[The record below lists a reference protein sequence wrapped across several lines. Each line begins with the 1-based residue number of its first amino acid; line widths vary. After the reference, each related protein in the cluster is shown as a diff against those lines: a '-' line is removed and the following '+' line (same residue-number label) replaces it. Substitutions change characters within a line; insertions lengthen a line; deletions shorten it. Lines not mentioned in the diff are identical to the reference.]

1 MEFEQDYSG
10 INSLRGFAFQIKVFV
25 SYMLDLKDGMQ
36 LEFETIEDVNLK
48 KIKADNIDENS
59 ENFRSNLLD
68 AETNQAIQVK
78 RTTITKDVA
87 MKILLNWILLESSER
102 NVSKY
107 ILLTESAYNNKDII
121 FESSAEDLFQKI
133 IKSSKN
139 EGATITKVK
148 KLYKNELKNFENI
161 VEKIKGKY
169 EFLSVDDIDKNIDD
183 KCGLHFRKVANNV
196 VYGQRL
202 KELLQ
207 HITVEIM
214 DAVNQKKPF
223 IIDYCGFV
231 RLIEDISTR
240 LTESF
245 TAPNY
250 ADFKKINP
258 VDLSNSEISKLREY
272 QQLVACNLPDNLLKQ
287 HLSFKGYYENTR
299 YGYMETN
306 KLSRIEE
313 IEETT
318 FENFE
323 NVVFRLQ
330 REGSDEPYTRLDE
343 TKKMPNS
350 HATNEQIRYGCGIY
364 LTKDGIVDRQISWED
379 EQNAK
384 LKV

>member
-10 INSLRGFAFQIKVFV
+10 INSLRGFSFQIKIFV

-59 ENFRSNLLD
+59 ENFRSNLLN

-87 MKILLNWILLESSER
+87 MKILLNWILLESSNR

-107 ILLTESAYNNKDII
+107 ILLTESFYNNKDII
-121 FESSAEDLFQKI
+121 FEGSLDELFKKI
-133 IKSSKN
+133 IKSSQKSN
-139 EGATITKVK
+139 ATITKVK
-148 KLYKNELKNFENI
+148 SLYKDDFKNFEKVVNI
-161 VEKIKGKY
+161 IKEKY
-169 EFLSVDDIDKNIDD
+169 VFLSVEDIDRNIDN
-183 KCGLHFRKVANNV
+183 KCALHFRKVANDV

-214 DAVNQKKPF
+214 DAANQKRPF

-250 ADFKKINP
+250 ADFKKINQ
-258 VDLSNSEISKLREY
+258 VDLSNSEIANLREY

-287 HLSFKGYYENTR
+287 HLTFKGYYENTR
-299 YGYMETN
+299 YRYMETN
-306 KLSRIEE
+306 KQSRIEE

-330 REGSDEPYTRLDE
+330 QEGSDVPFNRLDE

-350 HATNEQIRYGCGIY
+350 HAANDQIRYGCGIY
-364 LTKDGIVDRQISWED
+364 LTKDGILNRQISWED

-384 LKV
+384 SKV

>member
-25 SYMLDLKDGMQ
+25 SYMLDLKADMQ

-48 KIKADNIDENS
+48 KIKADNIDDNS
-59 ENFRSNLLD
+59 ENFISNLLN
-68 AETNQAIQVK
+68 AGTNQAIQVK

-87 MKILLNWILLESSER
+87 LKILLNWIMLESSDC

-107 ILLTESAYNNKDII
+107 ILLTEDAYNNKDII
-121 FESSAEDLFQKI
+121 YEDSVDEIFQKI
-133 IKSSKN
+133 LKSSKKSN
-139 EGATITKVK
+139 ATVTKVK
-148 KLYKNELKNFENI
+148 SQFKDDFERF
-161 VEKIKGKY
+161 EKVVNQIKEKY
-169 EFLSVDDIDKNIDD
+169 EFLSIEDIDKNIDN
-183 KCGLHFRKVANNV
+183 KCALHFRKVANDV

-202 KELLQ
+202 KELMQ

-214 DAVNQKKPF
+214 DAANQKRPF
-223 IIDYCGFV
+223 VMDYCGFV
-231 RLIEDISTR
+231 RLIEDISNR

-250 ADFKKINP
+250 ADFKKINE
-258 VDLSNSEISKLREY
+258 VDLSDSEISQLREY
-272 QQLVACNLPDNLLKQ
+272 QQLVACKLPDNLLKQ
-287 HLSFKGYYENTR
+287 HLTFKGYYENTR
-299 YGYMETN
+299 YRYMETN
-306 KLSRIEE
+306 KLSRIQE

-330 REGSDEPYTRLDE
+330 REGTDEPFNRLDE
-343 TKKMPNS
+343 TKKMANS
-350 HATNEQIRYGCGIY
+350 HAANEQIRYGCGIY

-384 LKV
+384 PKV

>member
-25 SYMLDLKDGMQ
+25 SYMLDLKADMQ

-48 KIKADNIDENS
+48 KIKTDNIDENS
-59 ENFRSNLLD
+59 ENFISNLLN
-68 AETNQAIQVK
+68 AGTNQAIQVK

-87 MKILLNWILLESSER
+87 LKILLNWIMLESSDC

-107 ILLTESAYNNKDII
+107 ILLTEDAYNNKDII
-121 FESSAEDLFQKI
+121 FEDSVDELFQKI
-133 IKSSKN
+133 LKSSKKSN
-139 EGATITKVK
+139 ATVTKVK
-148 KLYKNELKNFENI
+148 SQFKDDFERF
-161 VEKIKGKY
+161 EKVVNQIKEKY
-169 EFLSVDDIDKNIDD
+169 EFLSIEDIDKNIDN
-183 KCGLHFRKVANNV
+183 KCALHFRKVANDV

-202 KELLQ
+202 KELMQ

-214 DAVNQKKPF
+214 DAANQKRPF
-223 IIDYCGFV
+223 VMDYCGFV

-250 ADFKKINP
+250 ADFKKINE
-258 VDLSNSEISKLREY
+258 VDLSDSEISQLREY
-272 QQLVACNLPDNLLKQ
+272 QQLVACKLPDNLLKQ
-287 HLSFKGYYENTR
+287 HLTYKGYYENTR
-299 YGYMETN
+299 YRYMETN
-306 KLSRIEE
+306 KLSRIQE

-330 REGSDEPYTRLDE
+330 REGTDEPFNRLDE
-343 TKKMPNS
+343 TKKMANS
-350 HATNEQIRYGCGIY
+350 HAANEQIRYGCGIY

-384 LKV
+384 PKV

>member
-25 SYMLDLKDGMQ
+25 SYMLDLKADMQ

-48 KIKADNIDENS
+48 KIKTDNIDENS
-59 ENFRSNLLD
+59 ENFISNLLN
-68 AETNQAIQVK
+68 AGTNQAIQVK

-87 MKILLNWILLESSER
+87 LKILLNWIMLESSDC

-107 ILLTESAYNNKDII
+107 ILLTEDAYNNKDII
-121 FESSAEDLFQKI
+121 FEDSVDELFQKI
-133 IKSSKN
+133 LKSSKKSN
-139 EGATITKVK
+139 ATVTKVK
-148 KLYKNELKNFENI
+148 SQFKDDFERF
-161 VEKIKGKY
+161 EKVVNQIKEKY
-169 EFLSVDDIDKNIDD
+169 EFLSIEDIDKNIDN
-183 KCGLHFRKVANNV
+183 KCALHFRKVANDV

-202 KELLQ
+202 KELMQ

-214 DAVNQKKPF
+214 DAANQKRPF
-223 IIDYCGFV
+223 VMDYCGFV

-250 ADFKKINP
+250 ADFKKINE
-258 VDLSNSEISKLREY
+258 VDLSDSEISQLREY
-272 QQLVACNLPDNLLKQ
+272 QQLVACKLPDNLLKQ
-287 HLSFKGYYENTR
+287 HLTFKGYYENTR
-299 YGYMETN
+299 YRYMETN
-306 KLSRIEE
+306 KLSRIQE

-330 REGSDEPYTRLDE
+330 REGTDEPFNRLDE
-343 TKKMPNS
+343 TKKMANS
-350 HATNEQIRYGCGIY
+350 HAANEQIRYGCGIY

-384 LKV
+384 PKV

>member
-25 SYMLDLKDGMQ
+25 LYMLELKDGMR

-48 KIKADNIDENS
+48 RIKADNIDENS
-59 ENFRSNLLD
+59 ENFRSNLIN

-87 MKILLNWILLESSER
+87 MKILLNWILLESSSR

-107 ILLTESAYNNKDII
+107 ILLTDSAYNNTDII
-121 FESSAEDLFQKI
+121 FDCNLEELFQKT
-133 IKSSKN
+133 IKSSQKGN
-139 EGATITKVK
+139 ATITKVK
-148 KLYKNELKNFENI
+148 SLYKDAFKDFEN
-161 VEKIKGKY
+161 VVNKIKEKY
-169 EFLSVDDIDKNIDD
+169 EYLSLEDINRNIDD
-183 KCGLHFRKVANNV
+183 KCALHFRKVANDV
-196 VYGQRL
+196 VYSQRL

-214 DAVNQKKPF
+214 DAVNQRKPF
-223 IIDYCGFV
+223 TIEYCGFV
-231 RLIEDISTR
+231 RLLEDISTR
-240 LTESF
+240 LTECF

-250 ADFKKINP
+250 ADFKKINQ

-272 QQLVACNLPDNLLKQ
+272 RQLVACNLPDNLLKQ
-287 HLSFKGYYENTR
+287 HLTYKGYYENTR
-299 YGYMETN
+299 YRYMETN
-306 KLSRIEE
+306 KQSRIEE

-330 REGSDEPYTRLDE
+330 RNGADLPFNRLDE
-343 TKKMPNS
+343 TKKMTNS
-350 HATNEQIRYGCGIY
+350 HAANEQIRYGCGIY

-384 LKV
+384 PKV